1 MSTGF
6 CRDCLADA
14 APQLA
19 RCAACGSPRL
29 LRHDELDTL
38 AIAHVDCDAF
48 YATIE
53 KRDDPSLAAEP
64 VIVGGGKRGVVAT
77 ACYIARTYGV
87 KSAMPMFEALRL
99 CPQAKVIRPNME
111 KYADAGR
118 EVRRMMRAL
127 TPLVEPLSIDEAFLD
142 LTGTT
147 RLHGMTPAKAL
158 ARFAAA
164 VEQELRITVSIGLSC
179 NKFLAKIASDLDKPR
194 GFAVLGQSEAAAFL
208 APKPVSFI
216 FGVGKVGAA
225 RYARDGFHRIA
236 DLQRASETD
245 LMRRYG
251 EEGRRLARLSR
262 GIDAREV
269 SAEHETKSVSSE
281 TTFERDIADF
291 RSLERILWNQAEE
304 VSRRL
309 KSKELAGSTVTLK
322 LKTADFKLRTRARSL
337 DAPTQLAQRIF
348 AAARGL
354 LEREADGTKFRLLG
368 VGLNTLAAGKDAD
381 PADLI
386 DGRAALA
393 EHAVDTV
400 RARFGDDALVR
411 GLAYDGPE
419 KPQGRQ
425 RSILARRT
433 PSPACGR
440 GSG

>member
-1 MSTGF
+1 VSTGF

-419 KPQGRQ
+419 KP
-425 RSILARRT
+425 
-433 PSPACGR
+433 
-440 GSG
+440 